1 MNNIMAEFN
10 YLGKKVNAPS
20 KQLDTFE
27 KPANVT
33 IVKFES
39 NELTSFCPVT
49 HQPDFNTITI
59 EFEPDKLCIESKSLK
74 LYLWS
79 FREEAIFAE
88 GLANTI
94 AEDIYSAIRPI
105 WCKITLVQNIRGGLQ
120 LSVVAEKVKEI

>member
-1 MNNIMAEFN
+1 MDKFN

-27 KPANVT
+27 KPANVQV
-33 IVKFES
+33 VKFES

-49 HQPDFNTITI
+49 HQPDFNTVTI
-59 EFEPDKLCIESKSLK
+59 EFAPDKLCIESKSLK

-79 FREEAIFAE
+79 FREEPIFAE

-94 AEDIYSAIRPI
+94 AEDVYNTIRPH
-105 WCKITLVQNIRGGLQ
+105 WVKITLVQNVRGGLQ
-120 LSVVAEKVKEI
+120 LSVVAEKKN

>member
-1 MNNIMAEFN
+1 MAEFN
-10 YLGKKVNAPS
+10 FLGKKVNTPS

-27 KPANVT
+27 KPANVKV
-33 IVKFES
+33 VKFDS
-39 NELTSFCPVT
+39 TELTSFCPVT
-49 HQPDFNTITI
+49 HQPDFNTVTI

-94 AEDIYSAIRPI
+94 AEDIYKAIKPV
-105 WCKITLVQNIRGGLQ
+105 WCKVTLVQNIRGGMQ
-120 LSVVAEKVKEI
+120 LSVVAEKR

>member
-1 MNNIMAEFN
+1 MSEFN
-10 YLGKKVNAPS
+10 FLGKKVNAPS

-33 IVKFES
+33 LVKFEG

-49 HQPDFNTITI
+49 HQPDFNIITI
-59 EFEPDKLCIESKSLK
+59 EYEPDTLCIESKSLK

-88 GLANTI
+88 GLANAI
-94 AEDIYSAIRPI
+94 AEDIFKAIKPI
-105 WCKITLVQNIRGGLQ
+105 SCKITLVQNIRGGLQ
-120 LSVVAEKVKEI
+120 LTVVAEKKK

>member
-1 MNNIMAEFN
+1 MAEFN
-10 YLGKKVNAPS
+10 FLGKKVNTPS

-27 KPANVT
+27 KPANVKV
-33 IVKFES
+33 VKFES

-94 AEDIYSAIRPI
+94 AEDISRAIKPV
-105 WCKITLVQNIRGGLQ
+105 WCKITLVQNIRGGMQ
-120 LSVVAEKVKEI
+120 LSVVAEKHG

>member
-1 MNNIMAEFN
+1 MEEFK

-27 KPANVT
+27 KPTNVT
-33 IVKFES
+33 HVKFDG

-49 HQPDFNTITI
+49 HQPDFSTVTI

-79 FREEAIFAE
+79 FREEPIFAE
-88 GLANTI
+88 GLANAI
-94 AEDIYSAIRPI
+94 AEDIFSAIHPV
-105 WCKITLVQNIRGGLQ
+105 WCKITLIQNVRGGLQ
-120 LSVVAEKVKEI
+120 LSVVAEKRK